1 MADLDSFRAEVRGF
15 LDEHCPPSLRAPKP
29 GEARPAAGAD
39 DGKKWA
45 HALASRGYTMP
56 LWPKEYGGGS
66 FDKAHADVIADEL
79 ARIGTMNPA
88 MSFGTLMLGPVLL
101 EFASHE
107 QKLEHLPPI
116 TRADIRWCQGYS
128 EPGSGS
134 DLASLK
140 TRAVRE
146 GEHYVINGQKI
157 WTTGAHMSDWMF
169 CLTRTDPSVPKHSGI
184 SFILFDLRS
193 PGVTIKPIRLISG
206 QSQFCEV
213 FFDNVRAHAK
223 NLIGRENDGWKIA
236 KRLLQYERTMLSG
249 MGGGFGARRG
259 GGGGAGAAEAKK
271 RGNGGPS
278 LLAESARR
286 YLGNGEGNAL
296 RDDVLREQ
304 VAQLELDQLAF
315 GLTTRRAA
323 EEAKTQG
330 PSAASSMFK
339 LYTSELGKRRQ
350 ELMVEIMG
358 YQALGWEG
366 EHFSQEELGTTRGWL
381 RGKGSTIE
389 GGTSE
394 IQKNV
399 IAKRVL
405 ALPSHEGGKGES

>member
-1 MADLDSFRAEVRGF
+1 MSALDSFREEVRAY
-15 LDEHCPPSLRAPKP
+15 LDQHCPASLRNPKP
-29 GEARPAAGAD
+29 GETRPPAAAD

-45 HALASRGYTMP
+45 HALADRGYTMP
-56 LWPKEYGGGS
+56 MWPKEYGGGS
-66 FDKAHADVIADEL
+66 FDKAHADVIAEEM
-79 ARIGTMNPA
+79 ARLGTMNPA
-88 MSFGTLMLGPVLL
+88 LSFGTQMLGPVLL

-107 QKLEHLPPI
+107 QKVEHLIPI

-157 WTTGAHMSDWMF
+157 WTTGAHMADWMF
-169 CLTRTDPSVPKHSGI
+169 CLVRTDPSAPKHSGI

-223 NLIGRENDGWKIA
+223 NLIGRENDGWTIA

-259 GGGGAGAAEAKK
+259 GGGGAEAKK

-286 YLGNGEGNAL
+286 YLGSEGTRL
-296 RDDVLREQ
+296 RDDKLREE
-304 VAQLELDQLAF
+304 VAVLELDQLELS
-315 GLTTRRAA
+315 LTTRRAA

-339 LYTSELGKRRQ
+339 LYMSELGKRRS
-350 ELMVEIMG
+350 ELMLEIMG

-381 RGKGSTIE
+381 RGKGSSIE

-405 ALPSHEGGKGES
+405 GLPSHDGGKSES